1 MPGRVVKQFPPAF
14 DHWMVLT
21 KMEQIK
27 VFRPS
32 SDKMKFI
39 LELLKASDDR

>member
-21 KMEQIK
+21 KMEKIK

-39 LELLKASDDR
+39 LKLLKASDDR